1 MEPEQRDLLN
11 LLNRAP
17 SSHASQAVTL
27 DSGGHL
33 IACSEDGTISVTNMN
48 SVDIVNKLANF
59 SITRNDREKGRI
71 DDFMKERE
79 SNLRSRRR

>member
-1 MEPEQRDLLN
+1 
-11 LLNRAP
+11 
-17 SSHASQAVTL
+17 
-27 DSGGHL
+27 
-33 IACSEDGTISVTNMN
+33 MN
-48 SVDIVNKLANF
+48 SADIVNKLANF